1 MGKKKRVN
9 KILLGF
15 LIILTI
21 IILLILKT
29 NFEKPTF
36 RENSID
42 NPESEK
48 HPDTQPS
55 ILEGSSDI
63 GVILIHGL
71 GATAWETKK
80 LAEYL
85 NERNITTSQVLLAGH
100 GNSIYEFEKTTYN
113 QWYNSVE
120 QAYNSL
126 NTKKK
131 FILGSSLGALLSIE
145 LAEKNNPDG
154 IIILSVPIYFNNKRI
169 KYTPLLKYF
178 QRYSHRDINKEHQ
191 PFYHENFPVK
201 VLAEM
206 ISYIN
211 KVKPIISKINT
222 PILIIQS
229 KNDPQLESKS
239 AQYTYDNIASETKE
253 IIWLNSNKH
262 VLIIDYEDENQEFKN
277 ERKEIFEK
285 VYEFI
290 TNAK

>member
-9 KILLGF
+9 KIFLVF
-15 LIILTI
+15 LIIIATI
-21 IILLILKT
+21 LILLLKT
-29 NFEKPTF
+29 NFEKPIF

-42 NPESEK
+42 NPESKK
-48 HPDTQPS
+48 HSDTQPS
-55 ILEGSSDI
+55 MLEGSEDS

-85 NERNITTSQVLLAGH
+85 NKNNITTSQVLLAGH
-100 GNSIYEFEKTTYN
+100 GANIYDFEKTTSQ

-131 FILGSSLGALLSIE
+131 VIIGSSLGALLAIE
-145 LAEKNNPDG
+145 LTQKNNPDG
-154 IIILSVPIYFNNKRI
+154 IIILSVPIYFNDKRI
-169 KYTPLLKYF
+169 KYTPILKYF

-201 VLAEM
+201 ALAKM
-206 ISYIN
+206 IDYIN
-211 KVKPIISKINT
+211 KVKPIIPKINT
-222 PILIIQS
+222 PALIIQS
-229 KNDPQLESKS
+229 NNDTRLDSKS
-239 AQYTYDNIASETKE
+239 AQYLYDNIASEEKE
-253 IIWLNSNKH
+253 IMWLNSNQH

-285 VYEFI
+285 IHKFI
-290 TNAK
+290 IETN